1 MSKFNTS
8 ARGPRSVLCI
18 CNQKIP
24 IQTIGIHAQTC
35 QTILVIKR
43 EKKAQLLNDKKKE
56 MELFSVPKP
65 PCLCNAKYDE
75 TRELFS
81 LRERSPIELSLG
93 ERSPIELSLGERSS
107 GNTPHT
113 EDVRNITVFIDFPN
127 INTGTHKARATFRR
141 FLHSLYKY
149 KAINIYMKSINKQ
162 WFLKTLKEN
171 QEIRTDQATGLYDIR
186 WEKIT
191 VYIVESDKAP
201 VSRDDILMLKHLS
214 VAKNAALVVRDG
226 GEKYRDLGYH
236 PIGIHEPQC
245 SSLQRFGSTDQFRW
259 IECEIQKGKYVNQN
273 NYKSNVNY
281 MIVATHIECKFITY
295 S

>member
-1 MSKFNTS
+1 MSKFRS
-8 ARGPRSVLCI
+8 PDRGSTGLCSVLCV
-18 CNQKIP
+18 CNQEFT
-24 IQTIGIHAQTC
+24 IQTIGSHAQTC
-35 QTILVIKR
+35 QTILAIKR
-43 EKKAQLLNDKKKE
+43 EKKVRLLNDKKKE

-81 LRERSPIELSLG
+81 LRLG
-93 ERSPIELSLGERSS
+93 D
-107 GNTPHT
+107 TPHI
-113 EDVRNITVFIDFPN
+113 ESSVVFIDFPN
-127 INTGTHKARATFRR
+127 INTRTRKARATFRR

-171 QEIRTDQATGLYDIR
+171 QEIRTDQETGLFDIT

-214 VAKNAALVVRDG
+214 VTKNAALVVRDG

-273 NYKSNVNY
+273 NYKSKVNY
-281 MIVATHIECKFITY
+281 MIVVTHIECKFITY